1 MYRFILALSCFLMM
15 LAAPISAQD
24 FDRGVAAYN
33 NGDYATALKEWKPL
47 ADAGSISAKA
57 NLGLMYANGRGVPQ
71 DYKEAVKWFK
81 LAAEQGSPKAI
92 NYTGVLYDG
101 GGFGLTADSKK
112 SSYLLQTSR
121 RPG

>member
-1 MYRFILALSCFLMM
+1 MMYRFILALSCFLMM

-47 ADAGSISAKA
+47 PDAGSISAQS

-71 DYKEAVKWFK
+71 DYKEAAKWYT
-81 LAAEQGSPKAI
+81 LAAEQGHTKAQTKLGEMYVDG
-92 NYTGVLYDG
+92 NGVPQVYKL
-101 GGFGLTADSKK
+101 AQ
-112 SSYLLQTSR
+112 SYFELAA
-121 RPG
+121 